1 MRSPGLKSRVM
12 FQGRGR
18 GSEAQGGGA
27 AVRTARGC
35 GRAVGS
41 RGSRDGGRGRMPRGA
56 PTRLR
61 GRAPRAV
68 KAQKPGGRGRT
79 GSDGG
84 GEARGGVGV
93 GGGRVRGRA
102 ASRSLPVSARPP
114 QPKSYPT
121 RLREVH
127 RSTTEKT
134 PPPEAEMLLSPLFPF
149 LPPHRSSVFFSPEA
163 EAPRGWEVGE
173 RRRGE
178 KKDGKRQ
185 GNVALPSTHGLS
197 HSLLPDGRSPG
208 PNLDSPAGRGH
219 FPARARSEATEG
231 GRGES
236 PPPAHLPGPRA
247 LRLRWR
253 AGRLRPRPRKPPAP
267 PAAAEPSQRLRI
279 TTAAASAAAA
289 AALLP
294 RGSRSA
300 PASTGA
306 VPIARRR
313 RGR

>member
-1 MRSPGLKSRVM
+1 MRTV
-12 FQGRGR
+12 
-18 GSEAQGGGA
+18 
-27 AVRTARGC
+27 RGC
-35 GRAVGS
+35 GRADGS
-41 RGSRDGGRGRMPRGA
+41 RGSRGGGRGRMPRGA

-84 GEARGGVGV
+84 GGGEARGGARV

-102 ASRSLPVSARPP
+102 ASRSSPGSARPP
-114 QPKSYPT
+114 QPQSYPS
-121 RLREVH
+121 RLRKVH

-134 PPPEAEMLLSPLFPF
+134 PPPEAEMLLSPLFPL
-149 LPPHRSSVFFSPEA
+149 LPPHRSSAFFSPEA

-178 KKDGKRQ
+178 KKDGKKQ

-208 PNLDSPAGRGH
+208 PNRDSPAGRGH

-231 GRGES
+231 G
-236 PPPAHLPGPRA
+236 
-247 LRLRWR
+247 
-253 AGRLRPRPRKPPAP
+253 AGRV
-267 PAAAEPSQRLRI
+267 PAARSPARAAGAE
-279 TTAAASAAAA
+279 AAVAGRPPLS
-289 AALLP
+289 
-294 RGSRSA
+294 
-300 PASTGA
+300 ASTQATCATSCRRA
-306 VPIARRR
+306 VSTAPNNNRRR
-313 RGR
+313 RRRRRCAAPARLPLGAR